1 MNRLEVLWR
10 GLGAGLIRNNR
21 VVEGLALGTADSLA
35 SPTRLLSFFILG
47 IFVRTA
53 ESNPFFTLP

>member
-10 GLGAGLIRNNR
+10 GLGAGL
-21 VVEGLALGTADSLA
+21 VEGLALGTADSLA

-53 ESNPFFTLP
+53 ESNPFFTLS